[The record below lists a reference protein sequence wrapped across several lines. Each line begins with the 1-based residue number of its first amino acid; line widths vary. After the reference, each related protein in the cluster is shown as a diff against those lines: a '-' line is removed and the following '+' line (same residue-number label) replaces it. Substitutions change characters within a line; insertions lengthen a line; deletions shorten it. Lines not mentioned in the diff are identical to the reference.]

1 MTHDPLAHFVS
12 SGMIFHRNNFTL
24 MGVYYL
30 YNRIHPQKFDHFSNF
45 RDYVIH
51 HPISEPNCACLSPYS
66 WHFGQRLPY
75 FGGFSPRRA
84 IEYIDHGIIWR
95 RRVGYTDGRP
105 TLSHAEYGRDRQR
118 TWVYTTG
125 GLRSEPQKANF
136 GEDRG
141 ISVIFFSLLS
151 PHFSFL
157 TSVVPPLPVAFPL
170 HSFPSPSFPSLPL
183 PSFSCFPFPTLFSSP
198 SHLVPRH
205 FAPFF
210 FASLPLLPFFPS
222 NEIMLVVI

>member
-84 IEYIDHGIIWR
+84 TEYIDHGIIWR

-141 ISVIFFSLLS
+141 ISVIFRSPLSSFQFPHLCRPSPSCCLPSSFLSLPFFSFTSTSLLLL
-151 PHFSFL
+151 F
-157 TSVVPPLPVAFPL
+157 PLPYLIFLPFPPRPASL
-170 HSFPSPSFPSLPL
+170 RSLLFRFPSPF
-183 PSFSCFPFPTLFSSP
+183 TLFP
-198 SHLVPRH
+198 
-205 FAPFF
+205 
-210 FASLPLLPFFPS
+210 
-222 NEIMLVVI
+222 